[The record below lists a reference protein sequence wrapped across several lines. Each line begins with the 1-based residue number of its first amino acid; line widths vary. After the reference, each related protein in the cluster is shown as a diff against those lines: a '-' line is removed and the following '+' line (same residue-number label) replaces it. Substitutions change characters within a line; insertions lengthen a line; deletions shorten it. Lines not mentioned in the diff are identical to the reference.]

1 MPNARAMMPDQISE
15 VVGAA
20 AEGEAEGGVV
30 FQAGEAIEHFAG
42 STRGTFWAR
51 WRRSEFAAGI

>member
-1 MPNARAMMPDQISE
+1 MPNARATMPDQISE

-30 FQAGEAIEHFAG
+30 FQAVEAIGGEGELGLA
-42 STRGTFWAR
+42 AR
-51 WRRSEFAAGI
+51 C